1 MGEVIQTYI
10 IPDMIAQAATDQL
23 TPEEAVA
30 WAEEQVNRISK
41 KWQA

>member
-1 MGEVIQTYI
+1 
-10 IPDMIAQAATDQL
+10 MIAQAATDQL

-30 WAEEQVNRISK
+30 WAEEQAVRIFN